1 MTETALGVLLIAGK
15 WVLIVLVYL
24 LLFALLRAVR
34 SEMRLRLVTG
44 TTTTAVSGRL
54 RVVAQGSTSL
64 NPGQVLPL
72 ANEVV
77 LGARRDR
84 LGRDDVVL
92 QDEYVSARHARLL
105 WDGVTWWVEDLDSTN
120 GTYVGGR
127 RIEPGERVA
136 LPESGQL
143 QVGGVV
149 FELLA

>member
-1 MTETALGVLLIAGK
+1 METVLGILLVAGK
-15 WVLIVLVYL
+15 WVLIVLVYI

-34 SEMRLRLVTG
+34 NEMHLRLATG
-44 TTTTAVSGRL
+44 SDATAVSGRL
-54 RVVAQGSTSL
+54 RVVAPGSASL

-77 LGARRDR
+77 LGARKDR
-84 LGRDDVVL
+84 LGRDDIVL
-92 QDEYVSARHARLL
+92 RDDYVSARHARLL

-120 GTYVGGR
+120 GTYVAGR

-136 LPESGQL
+136 LSGGGQL

>member
-1 MTETALGVLLIAGK
+1 MESVLAILLVAGK
-15 WVLIVLVYL
+15 WVLIVLVYV

-34 SEMRLRLVTG
+34 NEMRLRLATG
-44 TTTTAVSGRL
+44 PSTTAVSGRL
-54 RVVAQGSTSL
+54 RVVAPGSTSL

-77 LGARRDR
+77 LGARKDR
-84 LGRDDVVL
+84 LGRDDIVL
-92 QDEYVSARHARLL
+92 QDDYVSARHARLS

-120 GTYVGGR
+120 GAYVSGR

-136 LPESGQL
+136 LPGGGQL